1 MAFLIKYNYEVVCC
15 YTIFLLCIKTS
26 NFSSVSCRTCLFT
39 MCSGFHA
46 LVGVL
51 NELINGH
58 NKLMFICKKC
68 CMYTHSPH

>member
-1 MAFLIKYNYEVVCC
+1 MAFSIKYIYKAVCC
-15 YTIFLLCIKTS
+15 YIIVFLGIKIS
-26 NFSSVSCRTCLFT
+26 NFFSVFCGSCLFT

-58 NKLMFICKKC
+58 HKFMFIC
-68 CMYTHSPH
+68 